1 VVLAQTNQRP
11 GRFSGPQWVED
22 AERLPESQGRNAV
35 RSALETFVI
44 IISNLHFDLGQMRL
58 GLVGGARREIAQREA
73 DQKIIPFLARP
84 PMNGVKITTRR
95 PQQFLAAL

>member
-1 VVLAQTNQRP
+1 MLAQTNQRP

-44 IISNLHFDLGQMRL
+44 IISDLHFDLGQLRL

-95 PQQFLAAL
+95 PQQFPAAL